1 MMQKEKML
9 RPSPPPSVAVCG
21 LELWT
26 EGEGVSHWSQNKD
39 TAQVEGLRSILQM
52 RWKKYG
58 LNANKGRQT
67 GD

>member
-39 TAQVEGLRSILQM
+39 TAQVEGLRSSWDQLS
-52 RWKKYG
+52 YG
-58 LNANKGRQT
+58 RPACFFFP
-67 GD
+67 